1 MRWQD
6 GGWVFL
12 GAGLGGV
19 CRWAATAALLPRLG
33 GVHWA
38 TLLINVVG
46 AVAIG
51 VLVAQIED
59 ASSFKLLLIT
69 GFLGG
74 FTTFSAFSL
83 ETIRLIEQKQL
94 ATAGLL
100 VLGSV
105 VLCVGGAGLGYALAR
120 MVGRV

>member
-1 MRWQD
+1 M
-6 GGWVFL
+6 
-12 GAGLGGV
+12 
-19 CRWAATAALLPRLG
+19 PRLG

-38 TLLINVVG
+38 TLLINVIG
-46 AVAIG
+46 ALAIG
-51 VLVAQIED
+51 MLIARVED
-59 ASSFKLLLIT
+59 ASPLKLVLIT

-83 ETIRLIEQKQL
+83 ETFRLIEQKQL

-105 VLCVGGAGLGYALAR
+105 VLCVGGAGLGYAIAR
-120 MVGRV
+120 MVGRA

>member
-1 MRWQD
+1 M
-6 GGWVFL
+6 

-19 CRWAATAALLPRLG
+19 CRWAATSVLVPRLG

-38 TLLINVVG
+38 TLLINVIG

-59 ASSFKLLLIT
+59 ASPLKLFLIT

-83 ETIRLIEQKQL
+83 ETFRLVEQKQL

-105 VLCVGGAGLGYALAR
+105 VLCIGGAGLGYTLAR
-120 MVGRV
+120 MVGRA